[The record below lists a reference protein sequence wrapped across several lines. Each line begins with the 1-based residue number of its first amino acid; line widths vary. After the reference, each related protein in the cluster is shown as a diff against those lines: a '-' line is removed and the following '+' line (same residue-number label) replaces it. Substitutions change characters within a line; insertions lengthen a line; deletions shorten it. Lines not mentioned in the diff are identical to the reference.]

1 MRVDSRELPLS
12 AIPLCQQLLCYLGPP
27 RPTLSISLYVK
38 GCLDCTIGA
47 FHMSYQRSL
56 LSFRMSSRFS
66 MPSHTKSLLDLVV
79 TTSCGL
85 TLQICLIIALSF
97 RCRCWRFGF
106 VNGQVSLAWS
116 RRLQSGTLVIRLQ
129 AQWWREVGWVLSPGE
144 HRPSLQTLYCTPH
157 QHGHGSMH
165 LHTSPA
171 PVAQS
176 KPTSV
181 AQLEALSDWRPWG
194 RGFNTRSATFFCG
207 DWSGNIFY
215 GHSLPSADSRRAV
228 VSFWRKNVHNT
239 G

>member
-1 MRVDSRELPLS
+1 MLSWASQAHAFHQPVCQRLSWLHHWSIPHVIPAEPSLLQNEFQILNAKPHKELIGPGCDNILRPDIADLS
-12 AIPLCQQLLCYLGPP
+12 DHCPVIPLQMLA
-27 RPTLSISLYVK
+27 V
-38 GCLDCTIGA
+38 
-47 FHMSYQRSL
+47 
-56 LSFRMSSRFS
+56 
-66 MPSHTKSLLDLVV
+66 
-79 TTSCGL
+79 
-85 TLQICLIIALSF
+85 
-97 RCRCWRFGF
+97 WF

-129 AQWWREVGWVLSPGE
+129 AQWWREVGRVLSPGE

-181 AQLEALSDWRPWG
+181 AQLDALSDWRPWG